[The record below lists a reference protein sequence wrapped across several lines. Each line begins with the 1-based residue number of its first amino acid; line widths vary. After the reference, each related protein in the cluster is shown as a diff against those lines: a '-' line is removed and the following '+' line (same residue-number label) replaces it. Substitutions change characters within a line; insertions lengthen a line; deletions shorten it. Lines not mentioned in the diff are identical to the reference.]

1 VDTSSVVAVAA
12 AVNTDGNG
20 DEEAHVTRI
29 VECDC
34 GWSFSGEVGECVRAV
49 QEHGRAVHNM
59 EVSEEQA
66 LAMAK
71 PA

>member
-1 VDTSSVVAVAA
+1 
-12 AVNTDGNG
+12 VNTVR
-20 DEEAHVTRI
+20 VTRI

-34 GWSFSGEVGECVRAV
+34 GWSFSGEVGDCVRAV

-71 PA
+71 PV